1 MQQKAGFW
9 KMAAQTA
16 RLMVGIPDYETYLEH
31 RRARHPGEPVMSWEE
46 FFKERQ
52 DARYKGKGRFRC
64 C

>member
-1 MQQKAGFW
+1 
-9 KMAAQTA
+9 
-16 RLMVGIPDYETYLEH
+16 
-31 RRARHPGEPVMSWEE
+31 MSWEE

>member
-1 MQQKAGFW
+1 MSPFSKGS
-9 KMAAQTA
+9 KSNLCLRPA
-16 RLMVGIPDYETYLEH
+16 RDV
-31 RRARHPGEPVMSWEE
+31 AGEPVMSWEE